1 MRELYNQCV
10 EEGVSFSSKVS
21 LKLIN
26 KTSIKHIITHLIYI
40 VFQDEDSDL
49 FFEVECHTLIGVTN
63 VFLECLLHDV
73 SHEYAAPIISQQG
86 EVRSTSFAKCII
98 SLLTN

>member
-1 MRELYNQCV
+1 MFLSVVRLVVYD
-10 EEGVSFSSKVS
+10 
-21 LKLIN
+21 KLSI
-26 KTSIKHIITHLIYI
+26 KASIKHFSTHLTYFL
-40 VFQDEDSDL
+40 FQDEDSDL

-86 EVRSTSFAKCII
+86 EVSRLV
-98 SLLTN
+98 LLTVSLE